1 MSTEKAIQ
9 KQLALQ
15 TFRQELPGL
24 WAERP
29 GEWVAYQGDR
39 RLGFAR
45 QKHQLYQRCL
55 QSGLGQDE
63 FVVFC
68 IEPEETEM
76 TLGPVI
82 LDS

>member
-1 MSTEKAIQ
+1 MTTQ
-9 KQLALQ
+9 KQLSLQ
-15 TFRQELPGL
+15 TFRHDLPRL

-29 GEWVAYQGDR
+29 GQWVAYQGDR
-39 RLGFAR
+39 QLGFAQ
-45 QKHQLYQRCL
+45 QKHKLYQQCL
-55 QSGLGQDE
+55 QSGLAQEE

-76 TLGPVI
+76 TLGPVV